1 MEKKQHTAHCTL
13 QTAVQILQILEWQ
26 VMNKKMNSSSMEHV
40 QNQHFTFNSRKGPSE
55 CF

>member
-13 QTAVQILQILEWQ
+13 QTAEILEWQ